1 MKTIILLKFRKNTE
15 ATIQKIAQ
23 GKSVVLTRRG
33 RTVARLQGTR
43 HLDIQYE
50 EDEPYRQN
58 I

>member
-1 MKTIILLKFRKNTE
+1 MKTITLLEFRKNTE
-15 ATIQKIAQ
+15 ATLQKIAQ
-23 GKSVVLTRRG
+23 RKSVILTRRG
-33 RTVARLQGTR
+33 RPVARLHGTR